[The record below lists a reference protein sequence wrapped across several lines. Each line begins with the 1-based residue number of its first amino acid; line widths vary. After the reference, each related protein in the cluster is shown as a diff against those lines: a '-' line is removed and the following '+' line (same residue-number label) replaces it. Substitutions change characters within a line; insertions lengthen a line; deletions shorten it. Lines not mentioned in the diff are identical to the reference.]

1 MEQDNNISFD
11 EWGPE
16 KVLSVYDPD
25 MEMRGAL
32 VIDNTAAGPGKG
44 DIRFSTATNAGE
56 VFRLART
63 MTWKCAT
70 AGLPFGGV
78 KAGIMGNPAE
88 VNKVGCIKS
97 FAKMIR
103 PYCPIIP
110 RRGVASNKDC

>member
-11 EWGPE
+11 ERGPE

-44 DIRFSTATNAGE
+44 GIRFSTATNAGE

-70 AGLPFGGV
+70 AEHQLGLHRLLPLL
-78 KAGIMGNPAE
+78 
-88 VNKVGCIKS
+88 
-97 FAKMIR
+97 R
-103 PYCPIIP
+103 
-110 RRGVASNKDC
+110 